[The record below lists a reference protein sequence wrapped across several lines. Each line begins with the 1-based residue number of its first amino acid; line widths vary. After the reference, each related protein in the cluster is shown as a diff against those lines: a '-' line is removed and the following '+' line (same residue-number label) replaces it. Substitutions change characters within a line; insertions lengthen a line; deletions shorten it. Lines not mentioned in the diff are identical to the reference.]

1 MLSAGSG
8 TAPAVLNAI
17 SWGGCQLA
25 PGSGGTPG
33 TSIVRWSNATVDA
46 GATQGIPLLLYAESG
61 ASLIVSPASHFFT
74 AVHSTMSSG
83 NRSTDLPCLARST
96 SMFGPHRPLHLKA
109 GPGGGLLYWQ
119 PRAGVFPSGLSGWL
133 DLPLSL
139 YAPAYSLES
148 VYINE
153 SAALPRYLKQF
164 MVPFLSNR

>member
-1 MLSAGSG
+1 
-8 TAPAVLNAI
+8 
-17 SWGGCQLA
+17 
-25 PGSGGTPG
+25 
-33 TSIVRWSNATVDA
+33 
-46 GATQGIPLLLYAESG
+46 
-61 ASLIVSPASHFFT
+61 
-74 AVHSTMSSG
+74 
-83 NRSTDLPCLARST
+83 
-96 SMFGPHRPLHLKA
+96 MFGPHRPLHLKA

-164 MVPFLSNR
+164 MVPLATDNLLENSEPHQCSLGVAACPLLCTLMAALLMRSSHSEGTAGRKTGSRVMRCQQAVPFTTTCFATAQRLGCACSSKTFCARSTPTLR